1 MSKKMRKW
9 FRDRSA
15 LSQEQE
21 RISPVA
27 GNETGIHV
35 LSRRDF
41 LKAGAMLSAGTAASL
56 AAPLRGGPAP
66 RIVVVGAGLAGMTA
80 AYRIWK
86 STGNRPL
93 VFEAQDR
100 IGGRTF
106 TVRDLPGGQWAER
119 GGQSVST
126 NEKYIRSLLKELE
139 IPLIDTDPF
148 YPDGYTV
155 YRFGGRNYSESEV
168 NSGIDK
174 AEAAAES
181 HFEQVRYVA
190 GYNNKNERTAYFDR
204 MTVAEWINRYC
215 PGGLGSV
222 TGRAMKVNFEN
233 DYAGRVEDA
242 SALTL
247 IYDMAAPGGGG
258 YDERYIIRGGSDRAV
273 SRMAELLPADSIQTG
288 KALVALRPNAD
299 GSVRLTFQ
307 RDSAVSDVTAD
318 HVVLALPFT
327 VLRRADFSR
336 MGFEPLMSTAIR
348 EMGIGLNAKLHF
360 QFNKPYYT
368 GGRSG
373 DSASDLTTG
382 LTWPGNAGHP
392 GSQSLL
398 VIMNSSA
405 FAKQYT
411 NMKYNGPI
419 PQPVINT
426 HMAAIQ
432 NLFPGSNS
440 NFNGWTDMNA
450 WAFCPWTH
458 GSYSCYLAGQF
469 SKFGGIEAK
478 TQGRVHFAGEHTA
491 LFELRGTMNGAV
503 QSGERAAS
511 QVIDRLA

>member
-9 FRDRSA
+9 FRDVRV
-15 LSQEQE
+15 LSQEQDL
-21 RISPVA
+21 IKPVSDD
-27 GNETGIHV
+27 ETGFHF
-35 LSRRDF
+35 LSRREF
-41 LKAGAMLSAGTAASL
+41 LKAGAMLSAGTATSL
-56 AAPLRGGPAP
+56 AAPLRGAAAP

-93 VFEAQDR
+93 VFEANDR
-100 IGGRTF
+100 IGGRTS
-106 TVRDLPGGQWAER
+106 TVRNLPGGQWAER

-126 NEKYIRSLLKELE
+126 NEKHIRSLLSELE
-139 IPLIDTDPF
+139 IPLIDTDPS

-155 YRFGGRNYSESEV
+155 YRFGGRNVSRSEV
-168 NSGIDK
+168 NSGLNQANAV
-174 AEAAAES
+174 AEA

-190 GYNNKNERTAYFDR
+190 GYNNKDERTIYFDR
-204 MTVAEWINRYC
+204 MSAAEWISRYC
-215 PGGLGSV
+215 PGGLESV
-222 TGRAMKVNFEN
+222 TGQAMKVNFEN
-233 DYAGRVEDA
+233 DYAGRIEDA

-258 YDERYIIRGGSDRAV
+258 YDERYIISGGSDRAV
-273 SRMAELLPADSIQTG
+273 SRMAELLPAGSIQTG
-288 KALVALRPNAD
+288 KALVALRPNSD

-307 RDSAVSDVTAD
+307 QDGSAGDVTAD

-327 VLRRADFSR
+327 ILRQADCSR
-336 MGFEPLMSTAIR
+336 MGFEPLMRTAIQ
-348 EMGIGLNAKLHF
+348 EMGIGINAKLHF

-382 LTWPGNAGHP
+382 LTWPGNLGHP
-392 GSQSLL
+392 GAQSLL

-411 NMKYNGPI
+411 NMNYNGPI
-419 PQPVINT
+419 PQPVIDT

-432 NLFPGSNS
+432 NLFPGSS
-440 NFNGWTDMNA
+440 SSFNGWTDMNA
-450 WAFCPWTH
+450 WAFCPWTR